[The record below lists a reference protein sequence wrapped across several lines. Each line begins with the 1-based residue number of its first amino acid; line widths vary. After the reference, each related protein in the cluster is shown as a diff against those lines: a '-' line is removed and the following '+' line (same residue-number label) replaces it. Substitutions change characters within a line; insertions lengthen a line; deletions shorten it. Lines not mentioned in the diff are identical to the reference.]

1 MLRTDAMVPLD
12 ARARDALKQYAWE
25 LEKWIEL
32 FVEARRRI
40 SELGGEIYLYDRD
53 AADRLASATVRLEEA
68 LDNLRMA
75 LNELRIDLM
84 IVRVN

>member
-1 MLRTDAMVPLD
+1 MLRTDAPP
-12 ARARDALKQYAWE
+12 RRDLHILIRRWMQE
-25 LEKWIEL
+25 LEKWLDLYEESRHRL
-32 FVEARRRI
+32 A
-40 SELGGEIYLYDRD
+40 ELGGEIHLYDRD